1 MSQDQP
7 VTSPRPMSPRLLRR
21 LAQAALGSPER
32 KGQWWV
38 CRYEADPQTGKYD
51 IHGPMDEAAAQAK
64 LKSLDAEQ
72 FGLFGPYE
80 LTPNERA
87 PLKPQAAVVRRV
99 TVESDGAAPLVI
111 EADQY
116 DAIFWSSA
124 AVEKFLL
131 PYYTLSSGIDYA
143 ARVGQAWQDPQT
155 YLLVHSDDTEYTA
168 HKAQVTPPTPKPTL
182 QPIT

>member
-7 VTSPRPMSPRLLRR
+7 TASPRPMSPRLLRR

-38 CRYEADPQTGKYD
+38 CRYEPDPQTGEYD
-51 IHGPMDEAAAQAK
+51 IEGPMDQSEAQER
-64 LKSLDAEQ
+64 LGSMDSEL
-72 FGLFGPYE
+72 FGVFGPYE
-80 LTPNERA
+80 LTPGEGGV
-87 PLKPQAAVVRRV
+87 KPQSIVVRRI
-99 TVESDGAAPLVI
+99 TVESVGAEPLVI
-111 EADQY
+111 EAAPY

-131 PYYTLSSGIDYA
+131 PYYTLSSGIEYA
-143 ARVGQAWQDPQT
+143 GRVDQAWRDPQT

-168 HKAQVTPPTPKPTL
+168 HKAQVTSTGPAPAL
-182 QPIT
+182 LPIT